1 MKCYKKILVR
11 HTVLILNPLLSTML
25 YCCACRD
32 DILTSFTPHVMK
44 KSFTYGAIAGATS
57 LAIALPMLAQFA
69 SAATATTDTKM
80 NSRPVPTQACI
91 LALAE
96 RDTAFLANVD
106 AMIAA
111 QKAATIA
118 HRDALTAAAAMTSDA
133 DRQEALKKA
142 HEDMQTAMKAAFG
155 TQDRSA
161 EMAAMKTAC
170 GDSFHGGMWMGM
182 KGMTHPTRGE
192 GGKKKHGGMMNVMQR
207 GEMQKQK

>member
-1 MKCYKKILVR
+1 
-11 HTVLILNPLLSTML
+11 
-25 YCCACRD
+25 
-32 DILTSFTPHVMK
+32 MK

-69 SAATATTDTKM
+69 SAATATTDTTM

-91 LALAE
+91 HALAE
-96 RDTAFLANVD
+96 RDATFLSTVD
-106 AMIAA
+106 AHIAA
-111 QKAATIA
+111 QKTATAA
-118 HRDALTAAAAMTSDA
+118 HRDALLKAATITD
-133 DRQEALKKA
+133 DTERQEALQKA

-170 GDSFHGGMWMGM
+170 GDSFHGGMSMGI
-182 KGMTHPTRGE
+182 KDMTHPNRGE